1 MPFQKKIKIYR
12 NKEKSNQEMPISIK
26 KEQKPAI
33 EEYFDEKNKVTG
45 KKIYVDQLNKKSVP
59 SLIKITEEMGVE
71 LEGENNTKQMIVNKI
86 VRHAILQRNVY
97 VYITGVF
104 EKMTNGYGFLRSS
117 EYSYLQCNDDIYV
130 SHVQVRTFKLKTGD
144 TIFGQVKPPKSKD
157 ENFSLAKIE
166 QVNFL
171 SVGNGFKNRIIFEN
185 LTPLYAEEKFSLET
199 TPENYAGRIIDLF
212 APIGKGQRA
221 LIVSPPKA
229 GKTLLLRNIANSIAQ
244 NSPESYIII
253 LLIDERPEEV
263 TDTKR
268 NVNAEVISST
278 FDEPAVKHVQVAE
291 IVLEKAKRLVEAKK
305 DVVILLDSLTRL
317 ARSYNQIEKTSGKIL
332 SGGVDS
338 NALHKPKRFLGAA
351 RNIEEG
357 GSLSIIATALIDTG
371 SRMDEVIFEE
381 FKGTGNMEL
390 CLNRNI
396 AERRIFPAVDIVK
409 SGTRREELLID
420 RDDLVKIF
428 ALRNIISTGNEVDA
442 IQLILEKMK
451 LTKNNVDFLRSM
463 NATK

>member
-1 MPFQKKIKIYR
+1 MQKKIKIYR
-12 NKEKSNQEMPISIK
+12 NKEKSNQAVFHK
-26 KEQKPAI
+26 KIEEIAI
-33 EEYFDEKNKVTG
+33 EDFFDEEKKVSC
-45 KKIYVDQLNKKSVP
+45 KKIYLDQLNKKPVP
-59 SLIKITEEMGVE
+59 ALLKIAEEMKIKF
-71 LEGENNTKQMIVNKI
+71 EGENDTKQIIVNAI
-86 VRHAILQRNVY
+86 VRNAVSQENVY
-97 VYITGVF
+97 VYTTGVF
-104 EKMTNGYGFLRSS
+104 EKMSNGYGFLRSA
-117 EYSYLQCNDDIYV
+117 EYNYLQCNDDIYV
-130 SHVQVRTFKLKTGD
+130 SHSQVRAFKLKTGD
-144 TIFGQVKPPKSKD
+144 TVYGKIKAPKTND
-157 ENFSLAKIE
+157 ENFSLDRIE
-166 QVNFL
+166 QVNSL
-171 SVGNGFKNRIIFEN
+171 PADKGLKNRIIFEN
-185 LTPLYAEEKFSLET
+185 LTPLYAQEKFTLET

-212 APIGKGQRA
+212 SPIGKGQRA

-244 NSPESYIII
+244 NNPESYIII

-278 FDEPAVKHVQVAE
+278 FDEPAMKHVQVAE
-291 IVLEKAKRLVEAKK
+291 IVLEKAKRLVEAKR

-338 NALHKPKRFLGAA
+338 NALHRPKRFLGSA

-371 SRMDEVIFEE
+371 SKMDEVIFEE

-420 RDDLVKIF
+420 KDDLVKVF
-428 ALRNIISTGNEVDA
+428 ALRNIMSAGNEIDA
-442 IQLILEKMK
+442 VQLILEKMK
-451 LTKNNVDFLRSM
+451 LTKNNADFLHSM
-463 NATK
+463 NASK

>member
-1 MPFQKKIKIYR
+1 MQKKIKIYR
-12 NKEKSNQEMPISIK
+12 NKEKSNQTKPNFEVN
-26 KEQKPAI
+26 EQIAI
-33 EEYFDEKNKVTG
+33 EEYFDEEKKVTS
-45 KKIYVDQLNKKSVP
+45 KKIHLDQLNKKSVP
-59 SLIKITEEMGVE
+59 YLMKIAEEMKIE
-71 LEGENNTKQMIVNKI
+71 FDGENNTKQLIINKI
-86 VRHAILQRNVY
+86 VRTSILQENVH

-130 SHVQVRTFKLKTGD
+130 SHVQVRNFKLKTGD
-144 TIFGQVKPPKSKD
+144 TVFGKIKAPKSND
-157 ENFSLAKIE
+157 ENFSLARIE
-166 QVNFL
+166 QINFL
-171 SVGNGFKNRIIFEN
+171 PVSGGLKNRIIFEN

-244 NSPESYIII
+244 NNPESYIII

-338 NALHKPKRFLGAA
+338 NALHRPKRFLGAA

-409 SGTRREELLID
+409 SGTRREELLLD
-420 RDDLVKIF
+420 KDDLVKIF
-428 ALRNIISTGNEVDA
+428 ALRNIMSSGNEVDA
-442 IQLILEKMK
+442 IQLILDKMK
-451 LTKNNVDFLRSM
+451 LTKSNNDFLQSM
-463 NATK
+463 NASK